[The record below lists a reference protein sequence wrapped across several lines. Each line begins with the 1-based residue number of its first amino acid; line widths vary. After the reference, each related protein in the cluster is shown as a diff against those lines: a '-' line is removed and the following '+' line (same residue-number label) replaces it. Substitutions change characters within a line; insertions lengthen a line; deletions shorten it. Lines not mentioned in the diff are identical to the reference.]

1 VYGYAAYIPDMSG
14 QHSKRAQRVLA
25 ELLDLVDGM
34 IAIAIHEER
43 ERTIKAATKAGGE
56 MRSKTT
62 VTL

>member
-1 VYGYAAYIPDMSG
+1 MSG